1 MLSFDNYTWTWKKY
15 NVTTVICNII
25 IALLMFIAIRSNEW
39 FIINKNSTY
48 KINYNNNDNLLYLLK
63 NVEKINEFNVLNL
76 SIFNCNKIGAKNFWK
91 KLKFGELTDEDNKTH
106 ITTFFGTNEV
116 AIDCITPV
124 TASIFYSCIALL
136 FAIIFL
142 SLLNCLVSFFYPK
155 NGFIGWLVQN
165 SILDMCTIT
174 LLIFTLLIAT
184 CAKEDIE
191 NIQSND
197 SVKDGSGYY
206 LFCIAIFIGIL
217 SIILA
222 FKNSWNQ
229 RQRQRENNQ
238 RLMSV
243 CTLRS
248 LRDVI
253 TRPQTGHSADH
264 YERYLLSREDGEFPA
279 MTNILTT
286 CNEENSHD

>member
-124 TASIFYSCIALL
+124 TASIFYSL
-136 FAIIFL
+136 
-142 SLLNCLVSFFYPK
+142 SFFYPK

-191 NIQSND
+191 NIQR
-197 SVKDGSGYY
+197 
-206 LFCIAIFIGIL
+206 IL